1 MSNFGQVPVAGEVLN
16 TFLVTGP
23 MSRFCADLIPMYR
36 VLAAENVNK
45 LKLDSKVI
53 ETFSIVLLVQL
64 IGKLK

>member
-1 MSNFGQVPVAGEVLN
+1 MLN